1 MAKGMGFRAAS
12 SSIMRKGGYG
22 RATANRILAAS
33 SRNASRK
40 AKRANPNLRKVS
52 RGKSGR

>member
-22 RATANRILAAS
+22 RDTANRILAAS

-40 AKRANPNLRKVS
+40 AKRANPNLRKVN
-52 RGKSGR
+52 RGKSSR